1 MTPQRSLA
9 ILLSLLFAAICA
21 LAQPLAP
28 QGLAP
33 RRAILFETTQTTSVG
48 QSIYV
53 LGDLPEL
60 GGNDI
65 TRAVKLEPAAYP
77 VWRVTISLPAGA
89 STTYRFVRR
98 SDGPGQ
104 TSQPTNGTF
113 LTAPA
118 TLNVQPLP
126 NPVPSKVLVVTWN
139 ITRPLLWY
147 RPANTTQPFTSRAMS
162 ELGPATAGR
171 TNETQWFAWNF
182 APPGAG
188 AGAAGGAYD
197 FYLTDSQGGSRYP
210 ASGWYSTNLDGA
222 FLQDGQLYSYA
233 PAASPTVARRAYN
246 PATPPALFSP
256 QLNETRAYRVF
267 LPRGYDQHAP
277 RRYPVLYMHDGQNIF
292 ESGPF
297 GSWNAATTLIN
308 LQANAQMREV
318 IVVALDNG
326 PNRLRDYLP
335 PTDFLSGTGRGDAY
349 LAYIRDTIK
358 PVIDAQYRTLPTA
371 DATGIL
377 GSSMGG
383 VISLYAG
390 WDFTNTFTRAGVLS
404 GAWQTCPNYLTRV
417 RTTPA
422 RPIRIYMDSGDS
434 GTSNDNYW
442 PTLNLRDY
450 FVGGLAPGYS
460 IEGTLR
466 HVIGYNQQHNEAA
479 WASRLPQALTFLYP
493 AQEEPNSIL
502 REVFNASLD
511 RNADARITPH
521 DAYLAQA
528 TPTDLNL
535 DGTLND
541 ADPTLQLRHLRRF
554 ERRQLLAR

>member
-1 MTPQRSLA
+1 ML
-9 ILLSLLFAAICA
+9 IWFAAFACA
-21 LAQPLAP
+21 PAIAQPSAA

-33 RRAILFETTQTTSVG
+33 RRTILFETTQTTSVG

-60 GGNDI
+60 GGNDM
-65 TRAVKLEPAAYP
+65 TRAVKLEPGAYP
-77 VWRVTISLPAGA
+77 IWRVSVSLPAGA
-89 STTYRFVRR
+89 SATYRFVRR

-104 TSQPTNGTF
+104 TSQPANGTF
-113 LTAPA
+113 LTSPT
-118 TLNVQPLP
+118 TLNVEPLP
-126 NPVPSKVLVVTWN
+126 NSVPSKVLVASWN
-139 ITRPLLWY
+139 VARPLLWH
-147 RPANTTQPFTSRAMS
+147 RPANTGQPFASRAMS
-162 ELGPATAGR
+162 ELGPAVSGR
-171 TNETQWFAWNF
+171 VNETQWFAWNF
-182 APPGAG
+182 APS
-188 AGAAGGAYD
+188 GAAGGAYD

-210 ASGWYSTNLDGA
+210 ASGFYSTNLDGA
-222 FLQDGQLYSYA
+222 FLQDGQLYSYT
-233 PAASPTVARRAYN
+233 PAAVPLPARRAYN
-246 PATPPALFSP
+246 PATPPTLFSP

-267 LPRGYDQHAP
+267 LPRGYDQHPA
-277 RRYPVLYMHDGQNIF
+277 RAYPVLYMHDGQNIF

-308 LQANAQMREV
+308 LQASAQMREV

-326 PNRLRDYLP
+326 PNRIRDYLP
-335 PTDFLSGTGRGDAY
+335 PTDSFGGTGRGDAY
-349 LAYIRDTIK
+349 LAYIRDTVK
-358 PVIDAQYRTLPTA
+358 PVIDAQYRTLPNA
-371 DATGIL
+371 DTTGIM

-390 WDFTNTFTRAGVLS
+390 WDFTNTFTRAGLLS
-404 GAWQTCPNYLTRV
+404 GAWQTCPNYLNRV

-422 RPIRIYMDSGDS
+422 RAIRMYIDSGDS
-434 GTSNDNYW
+434 GTSSDNYW

-479 WASRLPQALTFLYP
+479 WAARLPQALTFLYP
-493 AQEEPNSIL
+493 AQEEPNAVL

-511 RNADARITPH
+511 RNADARVSPN

-528 TPTDLNL
+528 TPADLNL
-535 DGTLND
+535 DGTLTD
-541 ADPTLQLRHLRRF
+541 ADPALQFRHLRRF
-554 ERRQLLAR
+554 ERRELLSR